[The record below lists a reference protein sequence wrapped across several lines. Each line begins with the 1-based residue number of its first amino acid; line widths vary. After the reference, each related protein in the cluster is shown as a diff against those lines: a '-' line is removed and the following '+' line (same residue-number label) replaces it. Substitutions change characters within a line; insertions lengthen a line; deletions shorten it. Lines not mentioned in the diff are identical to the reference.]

1 MRLNLVSEKLCKS
14 LLFKYVFSFTMRLLL
29 LKLLQVKVVK
39 VLFGHPV
46 PFGNILLKKVNY
58 WIHYHV

>member
-1 MRLNLVSEKLCKS
+1 
-14 LLFKYVFSFTMRLLL
+14 MRLLV

-46 PFGNILLKKVNY
+46 K
-58 WIHYHV
+58 HVSASTVDSIEG

>member
-14 LLFKYVFSFTMRLLL
+14 LLFKYVFSFTMQLLV

-46 PFGNILLKKVNY
+46 YKVQCWARSRARENFE
-58 WIHYHV
+58 I

>member
-14 LLFKYVFSFTMRLLL
+14 LLFKYVFSFTMRLLV

-46 PFGNILLKKVNY
+46 YSLQLAEKIF
-58 WIHYHV
+58 